1 MVADHNR
8 ARYESA
14 VASFMVF
21 LIANLGWSMPGF
33 GQFKVVHIM
42 RNIKLL

>member
-21 LIANLGWSMPGF
+21 LVAFLGWSTGV
-33 GQFKVVHIM
+33 G
-42 RNIKLL
+42 

>member
-1 MVADHNR
+1 MVARHNR

-33 GQFKVVHIM
+33 GRFKVVHIM
-42 RNIKLL
+42 ISVE